1 MDQNHLESNEFDYLL
16 DYETIITIEPK
27 LKNYLSKENAFEF
40 SKQLYQLT
48 KLVYDKYKDEKE
60 EFNT

>member
-16 DYETIITIEPK
+16 DYEAIISIVPN
-27 LKNYLSKENAFEF
+27 LKSYLSKEDTFEF

-60 EFNT
+60 EFYT